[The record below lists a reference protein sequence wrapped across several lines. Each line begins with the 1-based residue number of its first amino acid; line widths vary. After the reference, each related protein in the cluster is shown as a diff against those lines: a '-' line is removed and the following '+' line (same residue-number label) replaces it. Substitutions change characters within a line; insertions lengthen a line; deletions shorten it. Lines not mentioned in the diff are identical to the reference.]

1 MPVHTRDIVDNP
13 ETLLKNLVENGHI
26 PNALL
31 FTGQKESGR
40 KKAALLFA
48 QTINCQLKD
57 TRPSGEKPCGQCIS
71 CRKINLGEHPDI
83 IIVKPEKNMI
93 RISQIKT
100 IFSSITSKPHEADM
114 RMILIEDADTMNR
127 EASNSLLKILEEP
140 PLRTFFVLTAKS
152 LTDLLPTI
160 ISRCR
165 HIRFRPV
172 SADSLEKKLTT
183 DHGVDPITASTAAEY
198 GNGSLDRA
206 RRFANIYD
214 NISDREDKIDWI
226 KRRKWIINQISDIIT
241 CKEKDSLL
249 IMKFAEKLSREKDL
263 LGDSIDIIRTWL
275 RDIAVFRL
283 SPDRVINKDATDL
296 LKKAGAWFTPE
307 KSVTLINDLYETEK
321 KIQANTVPRLTLEAF
336 LFRLTL

>member
-1 MPVHTRDIVDNP
+1 MPDHKIDAVDHP
-13 ETLLKNLVENGHI
+13 ENLLKKLLENGHI

-31 FTGQKESGR
+31 FTGQKDSGR
-40 KKAALLFA
+40 KKAALFFA
-48 QTINCQLKD
+48 QTINCQQKD
-57 TRPSGEKPCGQCIS
+57 TLSFREKPCGQCIS
-71 CRKINLGEHPDI
+71 CRKINSGEHPDI
-83 IIVKPEKNMI
+83 IGVKPEKNII

-100 IFSSITSKPHEADM
+100 IFSSITAKPHEADM
-114 RMILIEDADTMNR
+114 RMILIEDADTMNN

-160 ISRCR
+160 LSRCR
-165 HIRFRPV
+165 HIRFKPV
-172 SADSLEKKLTT
+172 SADSLGKKLTA

-206 RRFANIYD
+206 RRFA

-263 LGDSIDIIRTWL
+263 LEDSIDIIRTWL
-275 RDIAVFRL
+275 RDIAVFRF
-283 SPDRVINKDATDL
+283 SPDRVINKDVTDL
-296 LKKAGAWFTPE
+296 LKKTSARFTPK
-307 KSVTLINDLYETEK
+307 KSVTLINDLYDAEK

-336 LFRLTL
+336 LFRLIL